1 MENYS
6 KEDVSQKIEESIK
19 HQKIM
24 DALSKVYGLYDT
36 YFCINGNCHYWHVKG
51 LRSDELI
58 GIARRG
64 NHEELMLM
72 IEKYGQAAPTK
83 EFFLFSGHDPYRN
96 DHILPDEVQEIIAER
111 HNPEEIRAFIK
122 YQGFGESAQEIYF
135 AKASHEERM
144 AYLERHG
151 LTPKVQ
157 EKLRSEGNQDEI
169 RLHMRRHGMHFGW
182 EKELVDG
189 SFETFK
195 DAISLHEF
203 SIPGQCYLNEHGK
216 PAFFAEYIKHWGQ
229 WREAHESLV
238 KNRTIDEIRLYVDRH
253 RFLSY
258 EAEKELCMTASHE
271 FLMHYIL
278 RRDSSDFGTFYT
290 AFKDSKRQNTMEK
303 LCIMQRYG
311 FPNYAPWVKEEFLA
325 LEPEFMKTGSD
336 DEIKE
341 YINHFKP
348 KIESIQIL
356 EQQNRLSLCAY
367 YFKKWQV

>member
-1 MENYS
+1 MVPYS

-19 HQKIM
+19 HQKII
-24 DALSKVYGLYDT
+24 DALSKVYGHDSTDRYG
-36 YFCINGNCHYWHVKG
+36 CWHSWYVEG
-51 LRSDELI
+51 LNSYELVE
-58 GIARRG
+58 IARCG
-64 NHEELMLM
+64 IHEDLMLM
-72 IEKYGQAAPTK
+72 IEKYGQAAPPK
-83 EFFLFSGHDPYRN
+83 EWYGWACRNPYN
-96 DHILPDEVQEIIAER
+96 NAHILPDKVQEIIAER

-151 LTPKVQ
+151 LAPKVQ
-157 EKLRSEGNQDEI
+157 EKLRSDGNQDEI

-195 DAISLHEF
+195 EAISLHEF

-216 PAFFAEYIKHWGQ
+216 PSFFAEYIKHWGQ

-238 KNRTIDEIRLYVDRH
+238 QNRTEDEIRLYVDRH

-258 EAEKELCMTASHE
+258 EAEKELCMTASHGL
-271 FLMHYIL
+271 LMHYIL
-278 RRDSSDFGTFYT
+278 RRDSSGLGDFYD
-290 AFKDSKRQNTMEK
+290 AFKQSKRQNTMEK

-341 YINHFKP
+341 YFDHFKP
-348 KIESIQIL
+348 KAESLKVL
-356 EQQNRLSLCAY
+356 EKQNRLSLCEY
-367 YFKKWQV
+367 YYNRWKI